1 MHMTLKENIL
11 NEILAGRLPKH
22 WTSSDLLANPELAK
36 AHPKTT
42 VRSYPANHSASLPGL
57 GLGTGHQATNPP
69 LFYRV
74 GRRGRALEFAF
85 PIHCAAN
92 PPDDVASADTATEVR
107 QTEKSNQLIHDQNS
121 NGWSVS
127 NPTVQSF
134 IKWVADKERS
144 EDFRFFYDIKN
155 ANGHHHLDAHSIQ
168 HAALQYRWP
177 AKAIPDEL
185 VGHIDG
191 FPQEAEDLG
200 STVALLSLIKKELR
214 DSLQP
219 GDAQRHLKACWA
231 TLYWGGVAKDS
242 NPLFYGLRFLRD
254 CSGSPDGLL
263 NYHSEAHKPGGW
275 FDPGKTDESRLLQN
289 IRGMSAGITKI
300 HSLLADELVIYDSRV
315 ACALAWL
322 VERYCEA
329 SGLARVPDELLLC
342 LPAEQPSE
350 QFERNPVGVRKKQ
363 FLVHPTKYKKAGSY
377 KRLWSRDMLR
387 ASLILSAVLDQ
398 LGKRDPQTFLEYQL
412 GLFMI
417 GYHLGSHTLRVNG
430 RN

>member
-1 MHMTLKENIL
+1 MTLKENIL

-22 WTSSDLLANPELAK
+22 WTSSDLLANHELVK
-36 AHPKTT
+36 NHPNKTS
-42 VRSYPANHSASLPGL
+42 VQSYPANHSASLPGL
-57 GLGTGHQATNPP
+57 GLGNGHDATNPP

-74 GRRGRALEFAF
+74 GRRGRALLFAF

-92 PPDDVASADTATEVR
+92 PLDEVATPDAATEVR
-107 QTEKSNQLIHDQNS
+107 QTEKSNQSNHHQNS
-121 NGWSVS
+121 DEWSVS
-127 NPTVQSF
+127 KPTVQSF
-134 IKWVADKERS
+134 IDWVVDKEIS
-144 EDFRFFYDIKN
+144 NAFRFFYHIGHQQLN
-155 ANGHHHLDAHSIQ
+155 ADSI
-168 HAALQYRWP
+168 HEAARKYLWQAR
-177 AKAIPDEL
+177 AIPDEL
-185 VGHIDG
+185 VGHIEG
-191 FPQEAEDLG
+191 FPQGPANLS
-200 STVALLSLIKKELR
+200 STVALLSLIKKELW
-214 DSLQP
+214 DSLQQR
-219 GDAQRHLKACWA
+219 DAQRHLKACWA
-231 TLYWGGVAKDS
+231 TLHWGGVAKGS
-242 NPLFYGLRFLRD
+242 NPLFYGFRFLRD

-263 NYHSEAHKPGGW
+263 DYHFEAHKPGGW
-275 FDPGKTDESRLLQN
+275 FDPSKTDESRLLQN

-417 GYHLGSHTLRVNG
+417 GYHLGSHP
-430 RN
+430 